1 MRALITGSDGFAGRH
16 LARHLADCGD
26 DVAAVDR
33 ECNVTVAGQVERA
46 LREHQPDAIYHLAA
60 LSHVGDSWN
69 NRIEFVRVNVFGTR
83 NVIESAYK
91 AVPNASIL
99 FVSSADVYGIVRE
112 EELPIRE
119 TREAAPANPYA
130 QSKRQAELL
139 ALSIASVNTQRLVIV
154 RPFNHIGPGQSDKFV
169 VPALASRLLDAA
181 QRGATEI
188 PVGDLST
195 RRDFSDVRDVVR
207 AYRLLIERGQDGEI
221 YNVASGRDAS
231 LTDIAND
238 LVAQIAP
245 DVKLITDEELLRPVD
260 VPVMRGSYE
269 KIHKATGW
277 EPSIS
282 LATSLHDVVGELRAR
297 RGLLGA

>member
-1 MRALITGSDGFAGRH
+1 VRALVTGADGFAGRH

-26 DVAAVDR
+26 EVVAVDR
-33 ECNVTVAGQVERA
+33 ECNVTIAGQVERV

-83 NVIESAYK
+83 NVIECAYK

-99 FVSSADVYGIVRE
+99 FVSSADVYGIVSE
-112 EELPIRE
+112 EDLPIRE
-119 TREAAPANPYA
+119 THEAMPANPYA
-130 QSKRQAELL
+130 QSKLQAELL
-139 ALSIASVNTQRLVIV
+139 AQSIASANTQRLVIV

-181 QRGATEI
+181 ERGATEI
-188 PVGDLST
+188 AVGNLST

-207 AYRLLIERGQDGEI
+207 AYRLLMERGHDGEI
-221 YNVASGRDAS
+221 YNVASGRDSS
-231 LTDIAND
+231 LTDIANE
-238 LVAQIAP
+238 LVAEIAP
-245 DVKLITDEELLRPVD
+245 DVKLKPDEGLLRPVD

-269 KIHKATGW
+269 KTHKATGW

-282 LATSLHDVVGELRAR
+282 LATSLHDVVGELRSR
-297 RGLLGA
+297 RRSLSA